1 MLAVQAYST
10 EDPKYEVF
18 VVKQRL
24 ETSEKV
30 GGGTGL
36 AGPVAAAYLPFVIGI
51 STAKWSKRQARS
63 QPARVKTHQ
72 RKLEYRK

>member
-1 MLAVQAYST
+1 MLAVQANSG
-10 EDPKYEVF
+10 EDTKCLVF

-36 AGPVAAAYLPFVIGI
+36 AGPVPAAYLPFVIGI
-51 STAKWSKRQARS
+51 STTK
-63 QPARVKTHQ
+63 
-72 RKLEYRK
+72 

>member
-1 MLAVQAYST
+1 MLAVQAYSR
-10 EDPKYEVF
+10 EDPKYLVC

-24 ETSEKV
+24 ETSEEF

-51 STAKWSKRQARS
+51 STAK
-63 QPARVKTHQ
+63 
-72 RKLEYRK
+72 

>member
-1 MLAVQAYST
+1 MLAVQAYSR
-10 EDPKYEVF
+10 EDLKYLVF

-51 STAKWSKRQARS
+51 STAK
-63 QPARVKTHQ
+63 
-72 RKLEYRK
+72 